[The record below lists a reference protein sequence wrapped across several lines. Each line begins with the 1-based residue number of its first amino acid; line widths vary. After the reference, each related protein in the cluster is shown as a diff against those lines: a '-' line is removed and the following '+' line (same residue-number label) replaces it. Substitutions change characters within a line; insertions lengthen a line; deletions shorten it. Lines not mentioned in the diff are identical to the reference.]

1 MKSFRRFFQLLIV
14 SIVIAIV
21 YYFFV
26 LDNVIKSSFST
37 KIGEIVVVTIPVFII
52 VVLLYVVGRIIVKS
66 AKGISKKNL
75 PNQEGQNR

>member
-26 LDNVIKSSFST
+26 LDNVVKSSFST
-37 KIGEIVVVTIPVFII
+37 KVGEIVVVTIPVFVI
-52 VVLLYVVGRIIVKS
+52 VVLLYVVGRIIIKS

-75 PNQEGQNR
+75 PNKEGQNR

>member
-1 MKSFRRFFQLLIV
+1 MKSFRRFFQLLILSV
-14 SIVIAIV
+14 VIAIV

-26 LDNVIKSSFST
+26 LDNVVKSSFST
-37 KIGEIVVVTIPVFII
+37 KIGEIVVVTIPVFVI
-52 VVLLYVVGRIIVKS
+52 VVLLYVVARIILKS

>member
-1 MKSFRRFFQLLIV
+1 MKSFRRFFQLLIL
-14 SIVIAIV
+14 SIVIAIE

-26 LDNVIKSSFST
+26 LDNVVKSSFST
-37 KIGEIVVVTIPVFII
+37 KVGEIVVVTIPVFVI

>member
-1 MKSFRRFFQLLIV
+1 MKSFRRFFRLLIL

-37 KIGEIVVVTIPVFII
+37 KVGEIVVVTIPVFVI
-52 VVLLYVVGRIIVKS
+52 VVLLYIVGRIILKS

>member
-1 MKSFRRFFQLLIV
+1 MKPFRKFLQLLLL
-14 SIVIAIV
+14 SIVIAVI
-21 YYFFV
+21 YYTFI

-37 KIGEIVVVTIPVFII
+37 KVGEVVVVTIPIFII
-52 VVLLYVVGRIIVKS
+52 VVLVYGVGRIILKS

>member
-1 MKSFRRFFQLLIV
+1 MKPFRKFLQLLLL
-14 SIVIAIV
+14 SIVIAVI
-21 YYFFV
+21 YYTFI

-37 KIGEIVVVTIPVFII
+37 KVGEVVVVTIPIFVI
-52 VVLLYVVGRIIVKS
+52 VVLLYGVGRIILKS

>member
-37 KIGEIVVVTIPVFII
+37 KVGEIVVVTIPVFVI